1 MMDGSIVKFKG
12 KYGIIR
18 IKSKIIN
25 QYGYKSLNNVY
36 LEDGSTRMCRDD
48 ELEVL
53 NNDRTKEVEE

>member
-18 IKSKIIN
+18 IKSKLIN
-25 QYGYKSLNNVY
+25 QYGYKGLNNVY

-53 NNDRTKEVEE
+53 DNDRPKEVEE

>member
-18 IKSKIIN
+18 IKSKFIN

-48 ELEVL
+48 ELGVL
-53 NNDRTKEVEE
+53 NNDRPKEVEE